1 MKGVC
6 IDNSGDD
13 RGSRKTGKFHRNE
26 SAAAA
31 AATAAPPALPAHT
44 PGFWIFPPMEKTT
57 NSKVTATVFLC
68 DNLFVCFF
76 FNIYDRAVLTAQC
89 RSRLRLEVRLWRS
102 QVIYNK
108 ENKNNK

>member
-68 DNLFVCFF
+68 DNLFCFLF
-76 FNIYDRAVLTAQC
+76 FQH
-89 RSRLRLEVRLWRS
+89 LRPCSIDCSMQEQIAIRS
-102 QVIYNK
+102 QVMEESGYI
-108 ENKNNK
+108 

>member
-68 DNLFVCFF
+68 DNLFVF
-76 FNIYDRAVLTAQC
+76 QH
-89 RSRLRLEVRLWRS
+89 LRPCSIDCSMQEQIVIRS
-102 QVIYNK
+102 QVMEESGYI
-108 ENKNNK
+108 